1 MVAPGEMLAHGELW
15 TVKELFVYP
24 NEFIYWSVQIV
35 MYPFMT
41 GLVAGAFV
49 LSSLYHV
56 FGIKQLK
63 DIARFALVFSFAL
76 LFAAPMPI
84 VLHLQF
90 PFRGIEI
97 FMTPHFT
104 SAIAAFG
111 VVFFTYGAIVA
122 SELWFLYRKH
132 FVEKSLK
139 LREKQDKTIAEWIQ
153 YFIFCSLTLG
163 VYDISEE
170 ALHRDEK
177 AIKVLAGI
185 GIPVACFLHGYAGFI
200 FGSVKANALWMT
212 PLMPV
217 IFIMS
222 AVVSGIALC
231 MLTYIITM
239 EIKKFLAKRKRMQ
252 PGMRSQSIEEIKG
265 VEVHVIQMTAKYLL
279 FFLIAAISLELLDLI
294 FRGYTALKSWD
305 VLRSVIYG
313 RDFRDIFI
321 LQYGIGNLV
330 PLILFLIPGL
340 TIRRAVF
347 GVILVLFGVFMMRW
361 NVVIGGQAFSLSF
374 AGLHALPSAD
384 HPAQTGRPSR
394 KGLFGA
400 LSIFIMPFVAVLGH
414 QQDIPGLRRGPAGIR
429 RLVRGKFGYSSGRD
443 RISGPAL
450 FRSCRNVQQ
459 AASWLRWYL
468 FHGSN
473 SPCNILLTQPHHL

>member
-1 MVAPGEMLAHGELW
+1 MVHGELW
-15 TVKELFVYP
+15 TVKELFTLP
-24 NEFIYWSVQIV
+24 NEYIYWSIQIV

-56 FGIKQLK
+56 FGIQKLK
-63 DIARFALVFSFAL
+63 EMARFALVFSFAL

-90 PFRGIEI
+90 PFRGVEI

-111 VVFFTYGAIVA
+111 IVFFTYGAIVA

-132 FVEKSLK
+132 FVDVSLK
-139 LREKQDKTIAEWIQ
+139 LREKQDKTIVDWVR
-153 YFIFCSLTLG
+153 YLIFCSLTLG
-163 VYDISEE
+163 VYDVSEE

-177 AIKVLAGI
+177 AIKFLAGL

-231 MLTYIITM
+231 MLTYIVTM
-239 EIKKFLAKRKRMQ
+239 EIRKFLAKRKRAAYA
-252 PGMRSQSIEEIKG
+252 GYQSREQLQSAEIS
-265 VEVHVIQMTAKYLL
+265 VIQMTAKYLL
-279 FFLIAAISLELLDLI
+279 TFLVAAISLEILDLI

-305 VLRSVIYG
+305 VLRSVIYE
-313 RDFRDIFI
+313 RDFKDIFI
-321 LQYGIGNLV
+321 MQYGIGNLV
-330 PLILFLIPGL
+330 PLILFLLPRL
-340 TIRRAVF
+340 TIRRAVL
-347 GVILVLFGVFMMRW
+347 GVLLVLFGVFMMRW
-361 NVVIGGQAFSLSF
+361 NVVIGGQAFSLTF
-374 AGLHALPSAD
+374 AGFMHYHLPIVP
-384 HPAQTGRPSR
+384 HNWETF
-394 KGLFGA
+394 KEGLAGA
-400 LSIFIMPFVAVLGH
+400 LSIFVMPFV
-414 QQDIPGLRRGPAGIR
+414 
-429 RLVRGKFGYSSGRD
+429 
-443 RISGPAL
+443 L
-450 FRSCRNVQQ
+450 FYVVSHIFPVFDYKE
-459 AASWLRWYL
+459 A
-468 FHGSN
+468 H
-473 SPCNILLTQPHHL
+473 

>member
-1 MVAPGEMLAHGELW
+1 MVHGELW
-15 TVKELFVYP
+15 TVKELFVTP
-24 NEFIYWSVQIV
+24 NEYIYWSIQIV

-56 FGIKQLK
+56 FGVQKLK
-63 DIARFALVFSFAL
+63 DMARFALVFSFAL

-111 VVFFTYGAIVA
+111 IVFFTYGAIVA

-132 FVEKSLK
+132 FVEVSLA
-139 LREKQDKTIAEWIQ
+139 LREKQDKTLIEWFRYI
-153 YFIFCSLTLG
+153 IFCSLTLG
-163 VYDISEE
+163 VYDVSEE

-177 AIKVLAGI
+177 AIKFLAGM

-222 AVVSGIALC
+222 AIVSGIALC
-231 MLTYIITM
+231 MLTYVVTM
-239 EIKKFLAKRKRMQ
+239 EIRKYLASRKRPAFAGYQ
-252 PGMRSQSIEEIKG
+252 TKDELKSVEIS
-265 VEVHVIQMTAKYLL
+265 VIQMTAKYLL
-279 FFLIAAISLELLDLI
+279 AFLVAAISLEILDLI

-305 VLRSVIYG
+305 VLRSVIYE
-313 RDFRDIFI
+313 RDFADIFM
-321 LQYGIGNLV
+321 LQYGLGNLV
-330 PLILFLIPGL
+330 PLILLLLPGL
-340 TIRRAVF
+340 TLRRTII
-347 GVILVLFGVFMMRW
+347 GVLLVLFGVFMMRW
-361 NVVIGGQAFSLSF
+361 NVVIGGQAFSLTF
-374 AGLHALPSAD
+374 AGFMHYHLPIIP
-384 HPAQTGRPSR
+384 HNWETF
-394 KGLFGA
+394 KEGLFGA
-400 LSIFIMPFVAVLGH
+400 TSIFIMPFVLFWV
-414 QQDIPGLRRGPAGIR
+414 
-429 RLVRGKFGYSSGRD
+429 
-443 RISGPAL
+443 ISKIFPVFEYREA
-450 FRSCRNVQQ
+450 
-459 AASWLRWYL
+459 
-468 FHGSN
+468 H
-473 SPCNILLTQPHHL
+473 

>member
-1 MVAPGEMLAHGELW
+1 MLAHGELW
-15 TVKELFVYP
+15 TIKELFTYP

-56 FGIKQLK
+56 FGIQQLK
-63 DIARFALVFSFAL
+63 DMARFALVFSFAL

-90 PFRGIEI
+90 PFRGINV

-139 LREKQDKTIAEWIQ
+139 LREKPDKTLVEWFE
-153 YFIFCSLTLG
+153 YLIFCSLTLG
-163 VYDISEE
+163 VYDVSEE
-170 ALHRDEK
+170 ALHKDEK
-177 AIKVLAGI
+177 AIKILAGI

-231 MLTYIITM
+231 MLTYIVTM
-239 EIKKFLAKRKRMQ
+239 EIKKFLTSRRNEAR
-252 PGMRSQSIEEIKG
+252 GAFRSKEEIIG
-265 VEVHVIQMTAKYLL
+265 VEVNVIRMTAKYLV
-279 FFLIAAISLELLDLI
+279 FFLVAAISLELLDLI
-294 FRGYTALKSWD
+294 FRTYTAVKSWD
-305 VLRSVIYG
+305 VLRSVIYE
-313 RDFRDIFI
+313 RDFYDIFI
-321 LQYGIGNLV
+321 MQYGIGNLV

-347 GVILVLFGVFMMRW
+347 AVLLVLFGVFMMRW

-374 AGLHALPSAD
+374 AGYMHYHLPIIPHD
-384 HPAQTGRPSR
+384 WETF
-394 KGLFGA
+394 KEGLFGA
-400 LSIFIMPFVAVLGH
+400 LGIFIMPFV
-414 QQDIPGLRRGPAGIR
+414 
-429 RLVRGKFGYSSGRD
+429 
-443 RISGPAL
+443 L
-450 FRSCRNVQQ
+450 FWVIAKIFPVFPETEQTS
-459 AASWLRWYL
+459 
-468 FHGSN
+468 
-473 SPCNILLTQPHHL
+473 

>member
-1 MVAPGEMLAHGELW
+1 
-15 TVKELFVYP
+15 
-24 NEFIYWSVQIV
+24 
-35 MYPFMT
+35 
-41 GLVAGAFV
+41 V

-56 FGIKQLK
+56 FGIQQLK
-63 DIARFALVFSFAL
+63 GMARFALVFSFAL

-90 PFRGIEI
+90 PFRGINV

-132 FVEKSLK
+132 FVEVSLR
-139 LREKQDKTIAEWIQ
+139 LREKQDKTLVEWFQ
-153 YFIFCSLTLG
+153 YLIFCSLTLG
-163 VYDISEE
+163 SYDVSEE

-177 AIKVLAGI
+177 AIKVLAAV

-222 AVVSGIALC
+222 AIVSGIALC
-231 MLTYIITM
+231 MLTYIIAM
-239 EIKKFLAKRKRMQ
+239 ELKKFLASRKR
-252 PGMRSQSIEEIKG
+252 PVLGGFHSTEEIKG
-265 VEVHVIQMTAKYLL
+265 VEVSVIRMTAKYLV
-279 FFLIAAISLELLDLI
+279 FFLVAAISLELLDLI
-294 FRGYTALKSWD
+294 FRGYTAVKSWD

-313 RDFRDIFI
+313 KDFTSIFL

-330 PLILFLIPGL
+330 PLILFLLPGL

-347 GVILVLFGVFMMRW
+347 GVVLVIFGVFMMRW

-374 AGLHALPSAD
+374 AGYMHYHLPIIPHD
-384 HPAQTGRPSR
+384 WETFKEGF
-394 KGLFGA
+394 FGA
-400 LSIFIMPFVAVLGH
+400 FGIFVMPF
-414 QQDIPGLRRGPAGIR
+414 
-429 RLVRGKFGYSSGRD
+429 
-443 RISGPAL
+443 AL
-450 FRSCRNVQQ
+450 FWVINKIFPVFAEAPQE
-459 AASWLRWYL
+459 
-468 FHGSN
+468 
-473 SPCNILLTQPHHL
+473 

>member
-1 MVAPGEMLAHGELW
+1 MVHGELW
-15 TVKELFVYP
+15 TVKELFVLP
-24 NEFIYWSVQIV
+24 NEYIYWSIQIV

-56 FGIKQLK
+56 FGIKELK
-63 DIARFALVFSFAL
+63 DMARFALVFSFAL

-90 PFRGIEI
+90 PFRGINV

-111 VVFFTYGAIVA
+111 IVFFTYGAIVA

-132 FVEKSLK
+132 FVEVSLA
-139 LREKQDKTIAEWIQ
+139 LREKGDKTLGEWIK
-153 YFIFCSLTLG
+153 YLVFCSLTLG

-177 AIKVLAGI
+177 AIKFLAGL

-222 AVVSGIALC
+222 AIVSGIALC
-231 MLTYIITM
+231 MLTYIVTM
-239 EIKKFLAKRKRMQ
+239 EIRKMLAARKRTQ
-252 PGMRSQSIEEIKG
+252 PGMRHESMEEIKG
-265 VEVHVIQMTAKYLL
+265 VEIHVIQMTAKYLL
-279 FFLIAAISLELLDLI
+279 SFLVAAISLEILDLI

-305 VLRSVIYG
+305 VLRSVIYD
-313 RDFRDIFI
+313 RDFYDIFVM
-321 LQYGIGNLV
+321 QYGIGNLL
-330 PLILFLIPGL
+330 PLIMFLLPGM
-340 TIRRAVF
+340 TIRRALV
-347 GVILVLFGVFMMRW
+347 GVMFVLFGVFMMRW
-361 NVVIGGQAFSLSF
+361 NVVIGGQAFSLTF
-374 AGLHALPSAD
+374 AGFMHYHLPIVPHD
-384 HPAQTGRPSR
+384 WETF
-394 KGLFGA
+394 KEGLFGA
-400 LSIFIMPFVAVLGH
+400 LSIFAMPFVMFWV
-414 QQDIPGLRRGPAGIR
+414 
-429 RLVRGKFGYSSGRD
+429 
-443 RISGPAL
+443 ISKIFPIFETKTA
-450 FRSCRNVQQ
+450 
-459 AASWLRWYL
+459 
-468 FHGSN
+468 H
-473 SPCNILLTQPHHL
+473 

>member
-1 MVAPGEMLAHGELW
+1 MVHGELW
-15 TVKELFVYP
+15 TVKELFVTP
-24 NEFIYWSVQIV
+24 NEYIYWSIQIV

-56 FGIKQLK
+56 FGVQKLK
-63 DIARFALVFSFAL
+63 DMARFALVFSFAL

-111 VVFFTYGAIVA
+111 IVFFTYGAIVA

-132 FVEKSLK
+132 FVEVSLA
-139 LREKQDKTIAEWIQ
+139 LREKQDKTLIEWVR
-153 YFIFCSLTLG
+153 YLIFCSLTLG
-163 VYDISEE
+163 VYDVSEE

-177 AIKVLAGI
+177 AIKFLAGL

-222 AVVSGIALC
+222 AIVSGIALC
-231 MLTYIITM
+231 MLTYVVTM
-239 EIKKFLAKRKRMQ
+239 EIRKYLASRKRAAYAGHQ
-252 PGMRSQSIEEIKG
+252 TTEELKS
-265 VEVHVIQMTAKYLL
+265 VEISVIQMTAKYLL
-279 FFLIAAISLELLDLI
+279 AFLVAAISLEILDLI

-305 VLRSVIYG
+305 VLRSVIYE
-313 RDFRDIFI
+313 RDFADIFM
-321 LQYGIGNLV
+321 LQYGLGNLV
-330 PLILFLIPGL
+330 PLILLLLPGL
-340 TIRRAVF
+340 TLRRTII
-347 GVILVLFGVFMMRW
+347 GVLLVLFGVFMMRW
-361 NVVIGGQAFSLSF
+361 NVVIGGQAFSLTF
-374 AGLHALPSAD
+374 AGFMHYHLPIIP
-384 HPAQTGRPSR
+384 HNWETF
-394 KGLFGA
+394 KEGLFGA
-400 LSIFIMPFVAVLGH
+400 VSIFTMPFVLFWV
-414 QQDIPGLRRGPAGIR
+414 
-429 RLVRGKFGYSSGRD
+429 
-443 RISGPAL
+443 IS
-450 FRSCRNVQQ
+450 
-459 AASWLRWYL
+459 
-468 FHGSN
+468 
-473 SPCNILLTQPHHL
+473 NIFPVFEYKEAH